1 MKDELKQYGQDAI
14 RTESLIEE
22 VRLNPVFFSSV
33 LQVAIAAGNMLDQ
46 MKKHAFYGKDYN
58 SQGIM
63 SDFASMVDGMDGIKN
78 SFNELNT
85 NETGFEIDPRVFHS
99 ILGIAT
105 ESTELLEAVD
115 IYGQKMDNVN
125 ILEECFDIDWY
136 QFILVD
142 ALDGDLQQIWDT
154 GIAKLR
160 KRYPEKFT
168 SENAINRDVDAERE
182 ILDVLADNPIIDD
195 IKT

>member
-1 MKDELKQYGQDAI
+1 MKDQLKQYGQDAI

-22 VRLNPVFFSSV
+22 VRLNPVFFASV

-58 SQGIM
+58 NQNIM

-78 SFNELNT
+78 SFSEIDS
-85 NETGFEIDPRVFHS
+85 NETGFEINPRVFHS

-105 ESTELLEAVD
+105 ESTELLEALD
-115 IYGQKMDNVN
+115 FSGQKMDNVN

-182 ILDVLADNPIIDD
+182 ILEVLADNPIIDET
-195 IKT
+195 KT